1 MMVASDALSQNDELD
16 AARIGSA
23 DLIVAIPT
31 YNNAETVGHV
41 VESAVSSLTG
51 ALSAHRAVIVNPD
64 GGSKDGTLE
73 QVREI
78 VADRV
83 PLLQVNY
90 PVYPVHRLAIPV
102 GGIPGRAEA
111 LRAAFTLAQKLN
123 AKACVTLESGL
134 RTMSEG
140 GLQRLALP
148 VLERDFDFVAP
159 AYVRHKFDGAINN
172 AIVYPLM
179 RALYGKRIRQP
190 MGGDRAFSIKLIGHY
205 AEKETWDGQARLGP
219 DVWMTTQAITAGFQ
233 FCQALLGTRVAQA
246 RDVAPELSVLLGQVL
261 GALFEDIAEN
271 APFWQR
277 VRSSEPVPVF
287 GEPLEESTEPVQVNG
302 RRMMESFRLGH
313 HDLQEIWSLILPPAT
328 LFELKKLARRGDDGF
343 RFGDD
348 MWARIVYDFALGYRL
363 RTIDRA
369 HLLSAV
375 TPLYL
380 GWVGSF
386 VDEMQNAEPDAVE
399 QRLENLCIAFETQ
412 KRYLI
417 SRWRWP
423 DRFSP

>member
-1 MMVASDALSQNDELD
+1 MAASDALSHDGQTD
-16 AARIGSA
+16 AEGIGAA

-31 YNNAETVGHV
+31 YNNLETVGLV
-41 VESAVSSLTG
+41 VESAVNSLTG
-51 ALSAHRAVIVNPD
+51 PLSGHRAVIVNPD

-83 PLLQVNY
+83 PLLQVPY
-90 PVYPVHRLAIPV
+90 PVYPVHKLAIPV

-111 LRAAFTLAQKLN
+111 MRTVFTLAQKLN
-123 AKACVTLESGL
+123 AKACVALESGL
-134 RTMSEG
+134 RTMMDG
-140 GLQRLALP
+140 GLERLALP
-148 VLERDFDFVAP
+148 VLEHDFDFVTP

-172 AIVYPLM
+172 AIAYPLM

-190 MGGDRAFSIKLIGHY
+190 MGGDRAFSRKLIGHY
-205 AEKETWDGQARLGP
+205 AERESWDSRAPLGP

-233 FCQALLGTRVAQA
+233 FCQALLETRVAQA
-246 RDVAPELSVLLGQVL
+246 RDVAPELSVLLAQVL
-261 GALFEDIAEN
+261 GALFEDMTDN

-287 GEPLEESTEPVQVNG
+287 GAPIEEAMEPVQVNA
-302 RRMMESFRLGH
+302 RRMTESFRRGY
-313 HDLQEIWSLILPPAT
+313 HDLQEIWGLILPPAT
-328 LFELKKLARRGDDGF
+328 LLDMKKLTRRADDGF
-343 RFGDD
+343 RFGDEL
-348 MWARIVYDFALGYRL
+348 WARIVYDFALGYRL

-369 HLLSAV
+369 HLLSAM

-386 VDEMQNAEPDAVE
+386 VDEMQDAAPDAVE
-399 QRLENLCIAFETQ
+399 QRLESLCVAFETQ

-423 DRFSP
+423 DRFNP